1 MSPTSDILIYCDQ
14 RTTEPNALGKG
25 MQPVLEM
32 WGFGRDVVSARKRML
47 NPLMRY
53 QDEPFRAAQ

>member
-32 WGFGRDVVSARKRML
+32 RGFGHDVVSASRGC
-47 NPLMRY
+47 
-53 QDEPFRAAQ
+53 